1 MTSLTQRSVPSIF
14 LFLWL
19 MQMFCLVAF
28 DVVIGLEAG
37 ILGGRVGDIVAGI
50 AVGGIVGWHSI

>member
-1 MTSLTQRSVPSIF
+1 MQRSVPSTF

-50 AVGGIVGWHSI
+50 AVGGKVGWHSI